1 MAVPEGS
8 TDIRV
13 ATPLPSSV
21 LMTLG
26 RLIDLAWPGAEL
38 ATGNRGEITFR
49 VNRAAASDITA
60 DEAAGAKV
68 ELAEGDVAIQELG
81 PEGVSLVTP
90 AALAASLLPILKASF
105 QENPDAANYLETTRH
120 RPGRLQP
127 VRADLRP
134 LRAADPARAE
144 NDSREEAGHRKAGRP
159 PHRTPTSYTSCWSR
173 GPSRHLPGRRECSP
187 GRHARAQSRQRGLGL
202 APPAL
207 RIDH

>member
-105 QENPDAANYLETTRH
+105 QENPDAANYLETTVTDPDDYNRYVLIFAPSAQQTPH
-120 RPGRLQP
+120 ELRMTAEKRL
-127 VRADLRP
+127 AT
-134 LRAADPARAE
+134 ARQDA
-144 NDSREEAGHRKAGRP
+144 
-159 PHRTPTSYTSCWSR
+159 HRTERRLRIQAAGQGPVPT
-173 GPSRHLPGRRECSP
+173 PSRQ
-187 GRHARAQSRQRGLGL
+187 A
-202 APPAL
+202 
-207 RIDH
+207 